1 MFASMKHIFILIGLI
16 ICLNSYGQSVFKPAS
31 ATKEGYSTEAELV
44 AHSKFYNKFF
54 SSDLTWIRV
63 ENTLS
68 SKWTSAYCDCEFCRD
83 SATSTATFYLKIGDS
98 CETSAHFYPV
108 SNKGTGVMKIKVFAT
123 NNTLDFVIGEYRIT
137 GWGAS
142 VAFLENEKFNVSP
155 NPANS
160 VLNIGFGSGEPYILS
175 ILSND
180 GKLIVSER
188 VESLTNAMDISN
200 YKQGIYIVRVESA
213 GKMYYSKFVK
223 I

>member
-1 MFASMKHIFILIGLI
+1 MFAHMKKIFTLIGLI

-31 ATKEGYSTEAELV
+31 ASKDGSSKEGELV
-44 AHSKFYNKFF
+44 AHSKFYNNFM
-54 SSDLTWIRV
+54 SSDLSWVRV

-83 SATSTATFYLKIGDS
+83 SATSSAKFFLKVGDS

-123 NNTLDFVIGEYRIT
+123 NNTLDFVIGEYRST
-137 GWGAS
+137 GWGLS
-142 VAFLENEKFNVSP
+142 VAYLENLKFNVSP

-160 VLNIGFGSGEPYILS
+160 VLNIGFGSGEPYTLS

-180 GKLIVSER
+180 GKLIVSEN
-188 VESLTNAMDISN
+188 VESLTNSMDISN
-200 YKQGIYIVRVESA
+200 YKQGIYTVRVESA
-213 GKMYYSKFVK
+213 GKMYHTKFVK